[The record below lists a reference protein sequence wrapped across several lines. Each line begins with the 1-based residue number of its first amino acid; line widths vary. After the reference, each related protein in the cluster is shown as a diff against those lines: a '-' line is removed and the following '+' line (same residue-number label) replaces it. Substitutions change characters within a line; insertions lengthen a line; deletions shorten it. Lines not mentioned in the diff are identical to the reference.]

1 MNLFSVFKLLYNVS
15 TVYRVYGG
23 PKQILKRVAIK
34 SIGNHPTSKEERQT
48 ILFRLSEYRAAQN
61 RSGNVSG
68 RHSAGKMQQN
78 IRHGRHSVAYLKY
91 NMRLRLDQCCYYKR
105 MLQ

>member
-1 MNLFSVFKLLYNVS
+1 M
-15 TVYRVYGG
+15 YRVYG
-23 PKQILKRVAIK
+23 PNQILKRDTIK
-34 SIGNHPTSKEERQT
+34 TVRTHPQEERQT
-48 ILFRLSEYRAAQN
+48 IIFRLSEYRAAQN

-68 RHSAGKMQQN
+68 RHSAGKVQPN

-91 NMRLRLDQCCYYKR
+91 NIRLRLDQCCYYKR